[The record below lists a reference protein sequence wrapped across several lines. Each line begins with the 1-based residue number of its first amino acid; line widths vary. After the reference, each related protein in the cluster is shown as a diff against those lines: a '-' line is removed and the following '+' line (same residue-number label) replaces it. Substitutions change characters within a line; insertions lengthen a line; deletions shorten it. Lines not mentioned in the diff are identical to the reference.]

1 MSRKVMLAGVF
12 IVILFTGLTV
22 AALNTHFTNYPE
34 LEDALVTS
42 GISETEYKHR
52 IYDCR
57 EYSAVMD
64 FYLKSKGFDTGMC
77 VIAVAEDAGHRIN
90 WVRVN
95 GDLVF
100 VEPQCNRIMTL
111 EELPDHYENMSWIK
125 LYNFDKGEDKLIMP
139 TESGEYSI

>member
-1 MSRKVMLAGVF
+1 MRKIIIIALIVSLSLAGIVF
-12 IVILFTGLTV
+12 
-22 AALNTHFTNYPE
+22 AALNIHFTNYPE
-34 LEDALVTS
+34 LEDAFVTS

-64 FYLKSKGFDTGMC
+64 FYLKSKGFDSGLC
-77 VIAVAEDAGHRIN
+77 LIAVAEDAGHRIN
-90 WVRVN
+90 WVRIN

-111 EELPDHYENMSWIK
+111 EELPDHYENMTWIK
-125 LYNFDKGEDKLIMP
+125 LYDFDNGEDIFIKP
-139 TESGEYSI
+139 TETGEYII